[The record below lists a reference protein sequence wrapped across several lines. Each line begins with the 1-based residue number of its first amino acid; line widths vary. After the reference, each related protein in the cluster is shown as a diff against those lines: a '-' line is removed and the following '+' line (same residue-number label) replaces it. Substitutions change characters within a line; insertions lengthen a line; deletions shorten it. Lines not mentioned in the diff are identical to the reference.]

1 MRLVWSKP
9 ALLEW
14 MGAIMAGARLRLL
27 VWLMALAAI
36 LAGCTQGA
44 GLPQSVTAP
53 AQDAATA
60 VPASSTPGANPAGD
74 GTAPAPLPTSVPTA
88 ASAPAPAAAP
98 APSPSLA
105 PAPTPAP
112 APQPFALDLY
122 REGDFVPQYTFD
134 WCVAASIQMAHNL
147 IDATGGGTWADRAQ
161 QNELWEMAR
170 ARSSDSFNGANPF
183 GWAQVLTEAGMG
195 PYRVVSI
202 PGYEE
207 ALRTA
212 ASALTVTGRPVG
224 RVMWSGRH
232 AWVMSGFESSGDP
245 RQFPAFSVT
254 GIRVLD
260 PLYPYGSGQWG
271 PSPAPNALLTPEQ
284 LATQFVVREPRRWS
298 SALPAGYLLVLPVGA

>member
-1 MRLVWSKP
+1 
-9 ALLEW
+9 
-14 MGAIMAGARLRLL
+14 MAGARLRLL
-27 VWLMALAAI
+27 AWFMALAAI
-36 LAGCTQGA
+36 LAGCTPGGSLQ
-44 GLPQSVTAP
+44 LSVTAP

-60 VPASSTPGANPAGD
+60 A
-74 GTAPAPLPTSVPTA
+74 PTA
-88 ASAPAPAAAP
+88 AAAPARAPIPAPAPATSQAPSPAP
-98 APSPSLA
+98 APVA
-105 PAPTPAP
+105 

-134 WCVAASIQMAHNL
+134 WCVAASVQMAHNL

-170 ARSSDSFNGANPF
+170 AHSSDSFNGANPF
-183 GWAQVLTEAGMG
+183 GWAQVLTDAGMG

-212 ASALTVTGRPVG
+212 ANALTDTGRPVG
-224 RVMWSGRH
+224 LVMWSGRH

-245 RQFPAFSVT
+245 HQFPAFAVT

-271 PSPAPNALLTPEQ
+271 PSPAPDALLSPEQ

-298 SALPAGYLLVLPVGA
+298 SALPAGYLLVLPVAA